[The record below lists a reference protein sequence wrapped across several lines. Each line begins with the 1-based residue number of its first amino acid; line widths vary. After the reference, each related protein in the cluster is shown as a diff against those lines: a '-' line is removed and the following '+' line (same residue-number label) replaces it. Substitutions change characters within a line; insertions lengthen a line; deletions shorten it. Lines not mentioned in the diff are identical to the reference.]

1 MPPLSSVASFY
12 PSSASSSSPLAK
24 ESPPWI
30 VNDAT
35 KRETTVNILIHLIK
49 TQIRFHVPF
58 RKEARTRDEAEE
70 LGVHV
75 PPLFGLRKRSI
86 VLIEGVEIEPVE
98 APQRREHLL
107 LDVLGLA
114 RSTTPHSPLH
124 AQLLQD
130 RLDGKEVQRAEV
142 QVVVVVLRGGA
153 LLVRPARQTH
163 LHRLRVAGAQV
174 LVPVR
179 GVHHGAPLLATV

>member
-1 MPPLSSVASFY
+1 MLV
-12 PSSASSSSPLAK
+12 
-24 ESPPWI
+24 
-30 VNDAT
+30 
-35 KRETTVNILIHLIK
+35 
-49 TQIRFHVPF
+49 
-58 RKEARTRDEAEE
+58 
-70 LGVHV
+70 
-75 PPLFGLRKRSI
+75 
-86 VLIEGVEIEPVE
+86 EGVEIEPVE
-98 APQRREHLL
+98 APQRRKHLL

-114 RSTTPHSPLH
+114 RSTTPHSPRH

-153 LLVRPARQTH
+153 LLVRPARQAH

-179 GVHHGAPLLATV
+179 GVHHGAPLLATVRKHHLEQKLAIAKHLSTRYSDRIEGLEYAEIPMVGGHPVWDRQERIHIKLIGLSVAL